1 MTDSQRDP
9 FDDER
14 DMEVAEMIAAAELR
28 TALRRFM
35 RVSEGI
41 SRRAGLTP
49 QRYLLLLLIGGAA
62 DGSGRATVTELMDGL
77 QLAQSTVTELV
88 QRAEEAGLVEREPM
102 NPQTRS
108 VKLRLTS
115 EGRRRLR
122 QAFGELAAERRLLSE
137 TVRSLG
143 L

>member
-9 FDDER
+9 IEDER
-14 DMEVAEMIAAAELR
+14 DIEVAEMIAAAELR

-35 RVSEGI
+35 RVSEDI

-62 DGSGRATVTELMDGL
+62 DGSGRATVTELMAGM

-88 QRAEEAGLVEREPM
+88 QRAEDIGLVEREPM
-102 NPQTRS
+102 NPKTRS
-108 VKLRLTS
+108 VDLRLTA

-122 QAFGELAAERRLLSE
+122 QAFGELAAERRRLSE